1 MNLPIKEGTASR
13 VLTETLK
20 LSKDGN
26 RVELEDIALNAK
38 TTESFARQ
46 VLTSVIGDVNTRISL
61 KPGLRIQ
68 VALEIARAGRLKE
81 AAQVLTWQEFENFAE
96 RCLEEAA
103 FRTQKNV
110 RIKGDGRVWQIDV
123 VGFRG
128 ELVLAIDCKHW
139 NTPSSLSRFKP
150 VANHQRIATL
160 HLLPRLREKM
170 IRRDN
175 EPHALPMI
183 LTLSEPPAQ
192 FVESAVLLS
201 VEKLPNFLSG
211 VTPYDENLPFI
222 PSLASVVENPMS
234 QSN

>member
-1 MNLPIKEGTASR
+1 MNLPIKVGTASR

-38 TTESFARQ
+38 TTESFAKQ
-46 VLTSVIGDVNTRISL
+46 VLTSEIGDVNTRISL

-68 VALEIARAGRLKE
+68 LALEIARAGLLKE
-81 AAQVLTWQEFENFAE
+81 AAQVLTWQEFENFVG

-103 FRTQKNV
+103 FRTQKSV

-150 VANHQRIATL
+150 VANHQRTATCISC
-160 HLLPRLREKM
+160 RDFEK
-170 IRRDN
+170 R
-175 EPHALPMI
+175 
-183 LTLSEPPAQ
+183 
-192 FVESAVLLS
+192 
-201 VEKLPNFLSG
+201 
-211 VTPYDENLPFI
+211 
-222 PSLASVVENPMS
+222 
-234 QSN
+234 

>member
-1 MNLPIKEGTASR
+1 MNLPIKGGASR

-46 VLTSVIGDVNTRISL
+46 VLTSVIGDVNTRIYL

-68 VALEIARAGRLKE
+68 LAIEIARAGMLKE

-103 FRTQKNV
+103 FRTQKSV

-139 NTPSSLSRFKP
+139 NTQSSISRY
-150 VANHQRIATL
+150 
-160 HLLPRLREKM
+160 
-170 IRRDN
+170 
-175 EPHALPMI
+175 
-183 LTLSEPPAQ
+183 
-192 FVESAVLLS
+192 
-201 VEKLPNFLSG
+201 KLVYIHHRSYNKHHTSK
-211 VTPYDENLPFI
+211 
-222 PSLASVVENPMS
+222 
-234 QSN
+234 

>member
-1 MNLPIKEGTASR
+1 
-13 VLTETLK
+13 
-20 LSKDGN
+20 
-26 RVELEDIALNAK
+26 
-38 TTESFARQ
+38 
-46 VLTSVIGDVNTRISL
+46 
-61 KPGLRIQ
+61 
-68 VALEIARAGRLKE
+68 EIARAGRLKE

-103 FRTQKNV
+103 FRTQKSV

-150 VANHQRIATL
+150 VANHQRTATL
-160 HLLPRLREKM
+160 HLLPRLREKMIRRDNEPHALPM

-222 PSLASVVENPMS
+222 TSSPLLLENPMS